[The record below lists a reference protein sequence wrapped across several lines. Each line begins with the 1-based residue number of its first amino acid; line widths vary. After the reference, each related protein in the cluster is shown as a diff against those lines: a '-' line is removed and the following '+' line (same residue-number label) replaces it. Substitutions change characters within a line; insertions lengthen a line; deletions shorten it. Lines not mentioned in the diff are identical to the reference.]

1 MVSFHRSG
9 STATDEN
16 GADARVTAPALPSS
30 AAAFPRVNLMPD
42 TIASEA
48 KVHRAKLVLGIA
60 AAASVALVGGLYVM
74 ASADVSS
81 AQEQLDTATARGAV
95 LATEAAKYADV
106 PKVQAEVAAAQTQQ
120 YEAMGSE
127 VRWSFL
133 LNNLALTMPSGS
145 SLTGFVGVVST
156 TPPATA
162 AAPGAKASSAG
173 DLSAGSTSVLGRPGI
188 GRIVYEGEARGYP
201 NVAAF
206 LDAMAKQKT
215 LLDPYATFVGVRPV
229 QKDEPSKG
237 FTFTSQAAVSDTALS
252 HRYDLKAGN

>member
-9 STATDEN
+9 STATDETQ
-16 GADARVTAPALPSS
+16 AEASVAAPAMPAS

-42 TIASEA
+42 TIANEA
-48 KVHRAKLVLGIA
+48 KVHRAKLVLGVA

-74 ASADVSS
+74 ASADVSG
-81 AQEQLDTATARGAV
+81 AQDQLDAATAQGAV

-106 PKVQAEVAAAQTQQ
+106 PKVQAEVTAAQTQQ

-127 VRWSFL
+127 VRWSYL
-133 LNNLALTMPSGS
+133 LNNLALTMPSGA
-145 SLTGFVGVVST
+145 SLIGFSGVVGT
-156 TPPATA
+156 TPPAAAGATA
-162 AAPGAKASSAG
+162 AVAGAPPAG
-173 DLSAGSTSVLGRPGI
+173 TTSVLGRPGI
-188 GRIVYEGEARGYP
+188 GTITYEGEARGYP

-215 LLDPYATFVGVRPV
+215 LVDPYATFVGVVPV
-229 QKDEPSKG
+229 QKGDPSKG
-237 FTFTSQAAVSDTALS
+237 VTFTSQAAVSDTALS

>member
-30 AAAFPRVNLMPD
+30 TAAFPRVNLMPD
-42 TIASEA
+42 TITSEA

-60 AAASVALVGGLYVM
+60 AAASVALVGGLYVL
-74 ASADVSS
+74 ASADVSG
-81 AQEQLDTATARGAV
+81 AQDQLDTATARGAV

-133 LNNLALTMPSGS
+133 LNNLALTMPAGS
-145 SLTGFVGVVST
+145 SLTGFAGVVST
-156 TPPATA
+156 TPPVTA
-162 AAPGAKASSAG
+162 AGAKVASAG

-188 GRIVYEGEARGYP
+188 GTITYEGEARGYP

-215 LLDPYATFVGVRPV
+215 LLDPYATFVGAVPV
-229 QKDEPSKG
+229 QKGEPSKG
-237 FTFTSQAAVSDTALS
+237 FTFTSQAAVSDAALS
-252 HRYDLKAGN
+252 RRYDLKAGN

>member
-1 MVSFHRSG
+1 MVSFPRSG
-9 STATDEN
+9 TTATDEN
-16 GADARVTAPALPSS
+16 RVGPGVTAPAMPTS

-42 TIASEA
+42 TIAREA

-60 AAASVALVGGLYVM
+60 AAASVALVGGLYVL

-81 AQEQLDTATARGAV
+81 AQDQLDSATARGAV

-120 YEAMGSE
+120 YQAMGAE

-156 TPPATA
+156 TPPA
-162 AAPGAKASSAG
+162 AAPSAKTSSAG
-173 DLSAGSTSVLGRPGI
+173 DLSGGSTSVLGRPGI
-188 GRIVYEGEARGYP
+188 GTITYEGEARGYP

-215 LLDPYATFVGVRPV
+215 LLDPYATFVGARPV
-229 QKDEPSKG
+229 QQDEASKG
-237 FTFTSQAAVSDTALS
+237 FTFSSQAAVSDLALS